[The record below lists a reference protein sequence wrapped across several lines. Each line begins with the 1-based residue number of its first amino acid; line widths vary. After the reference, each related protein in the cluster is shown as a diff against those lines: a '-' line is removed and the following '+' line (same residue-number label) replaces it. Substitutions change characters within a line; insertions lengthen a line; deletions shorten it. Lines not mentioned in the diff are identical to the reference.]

1 VIDEHAAAILA
12 LLDAD
17 NTAPALV
24 VYDGKV
30 PDGSPPPS
38 SNPYVLVYFAAYDSE
53 TNRPLTLASQR
64 AVVRAYCHS
73 VGGNAKA
80 ARIVADRVRVAL
92 LDVVPTVAGRKCF
105 PIRREDSQPP
115 QRDESTGT
123 TVMDQIDTY
132 RAESIPG

>member
-24 VYDGKV
+24 VLDGKV
-30 PDGSPPPS
+30 PTGTVA
-38 SNPYVLVYFAAYDSE
+38 PYVLVYFAAYDSE
-53 TNRPLTLASQR
+53 TSRPLTLASQR

-132 RAESIPG
+132 RLETVPG